1 MNDIF
6 LGQKLKEINYQI
18 NEDVDEFS
26 TTIEELIDDY
36 SVEDVLETIAAICSD
51 KRIII
56 MRYRATMTQ
65 VRLGGKKLV
74 KNFDSLLTRINRCCK
89 RAELNKLEAKR
100 CK

>member
-51 KRIII
+51 KAYHNYAVSGDDDPGALRWEEISE
-56 MRYRATMTQ
+56 
-65 VRLGGKKLV
+65 KLRQFID
-74 KNFDSLLTRINRCCK
+74 KNKPLLQAGRV
-89 RAELNKLEAKR
+89 E
-100 CK
+100 